1 MKEDRFQIRVMQNTP
16 EGIVIRRFEIYHVI
30 KNDEVRWLKPVYLWT
45 ELQRVFNDGERSR
58 NYRLVSEGYQTF
70 REYWTESKKTDYTS
84 LNGGFGYISYVDEW
98 EYVKNINE
106 VISNS
111 PLKYAKKDK
120 HLDYYGGWLKQC
132 EYLEKI
138 EMNSLVENL
147 INGRR
152 DCLNFKANSL
162 DKFLRIPKDY
172 IKMVKD
178 NDFGIFEIH
187 NLRWLLKEKHPKITP
202 QIVKDLPTIKYNFAE
217 VRRIVPNIDFTDYLN
232 YINKTS
238 AALRSRYHYDYLDF
252 CKKLNYD
259 MTSKEVLY
267 PHNLEEAH
275 DREMARV
282 KIVKDKQMEQKVA
295 NILQEAVK
303 KHNFAT
309 NEMFIR
315 VPKTMKEIIDE
326 GAALTHC
333 VGNYC
338 DRVADGLTM
347 ILFVRKQSEPDIPF
361 YTVEF
366 RDNKTIQIRG
376 KKNIPPT
383 LEVAEF
389 MKEWEN
395 RNKKKTKQKI
405 KVAI

>member
-1 MKEDRFQIRVMQNTP
+1 VLF
-16 EGIVIRRFEIYHVI
+16 
-30 KNDEVRWLKPVYLWT
+30 
-45 ELQRVFNDGERSR
+45 RS
-58 NYRLVSEGYQTF
+58 
-70 REYWTESKKTDYTS
+70 
-84 LNGGFGYISYVDEW
+84 
-98 EYVKNINE
+98 
-106 VISNS
+106 
-111 PLKYAKKDK
+111 
-120 HLDYYGGWLKQC
+120 

-217 VRRIVPNIDFTDYLN
+217 ARRIVPNIDFTDYLN

-315 VPKTMKEIIDE
+315 VPKTMK
-326 GAALTHC
+326 
-333 VGNYC
+333 
-338 DRVADGLTM
+338 
-347 ILFVRKQSEPDIPF
+347 
-361 YTVEF
+361 
-366 RDNKTIQIRG
+366 
-376 KKNIPPT
+376 
-383 LEVAEF
+383 
-389 MKEWEN
+389 
-395 RNKKKTKQKI
+395 
-405 KVAI
+405 